1 MELDEII
8 SEVKKH
14 ITEKRYVHT
23 EGVAFTAA
31 ALAMKFSYESGYRE
45 NDNMEFVDKAR
56 TAGYLHDNAKCLSD
70 EELLAV
76 CAKNNIPV
84 TECEKKSPY
93 LLHGKVGAFYARTLY
108 GIDDEDI
115 LNAIT
120 YHTTGRPGMSML
132 EKIIFTADYIE
143 PGRTRQA
150 NLDYIRYLAFTDID
164 GCVLKILSDTLDYL
178 EEKHKSIDDM
188 TVKTLE
194 YYKNKQEMV

>member
-1 MELDEII
+1 MKLDEII

-76 CAKNNIPV
+76 CAQNNIPV

-93 LLHGKVGAFYARTLY
+93 LLHGKVGAFYA
-108 GIDDEDI
+108 
-115 LNAIT
+115 
-120 YHTTGRPGMSML
+120 
-132 EKIIFTADYIE
+132 
-143 PGRTRQA
+143 
-150 NLDYIRYLAFTDID
+150 
-164 GCVLKILSDTLDYL
+164 
-178 EEKHKSIDDM
+178 KHCM
-188 TVKTLE
+188 E
-194 YYKNKQEMV
+194 

>member
-14 ITEKRYVHT
+14 ITEKRFVHT

-76 CAKNNIPV
+76 CAKTIFRLQNVKRKAHI
-84 TECEKKSPY
+84 
-93 LLHGKVGAFYARTLY
+93 FYMVKW
-108 GIDDEDI
+108 
-115 LNAIT
+115 
-120 YHTTGRPGMSML
+120 GRFM
-132 EKIIFTADYIE
+132 
-143 PGRTRQA
+143 Q
-150 NLDYIRYLAFTDID
+150 
-164 GCVLKILSDTLDYL
+164 
-178 EEKHKSIDDM
+178 KHCM
-188 TVKTLE
+188 E
-194 YYKNKQEMV
+194 